1 VRNQLSLKQLFVI
14 WLITLATLTL
24 TASLAL
30 AYFSSYEKTISEALK
45 LSKTQ
50 TSRLALLTER
60 VMTTDT
66 SLLKETISE
75 IAAKS
80 LVKEVLIVSPENKVI
95 YSSRTSL
102 VGLSLDQTV
111 LAKQKIELSSNN
123 SSVAVATHADKN
135 LIVSSMSFVWPA
147 SDAQIR
153 SHKRGWVFITSDIA
167 ARINSKIKQELLD
180 RTIAFLVALGIAGI
194 TWLVAFRK
202 LSEPLRILTQAAQRV
217 SHGDYSHRIPTMR
230 FKEFSVIRDSFVDM
244 TNEVERKIRSLSDS
258 ESIFRL
264 LLRRAPVGIVAFDH
278 NLILRHMNDAF
289 INMTGRQCLFANA
302 TTLEEF
308 FNLIRDA
315 VTDKTDN
322 INWDCLK
329 NRLPVSDADIVN
341 ESTMTFELQ
350 SGKRTMKV
358 YSVDAGYGAI
368 SKVLY
373 FQDVT
378 NELALDKMK
387 SQFIATAAHELRTP
401 MTSIRGYA
409 ELLAHMGDEISNKEK
424 MIEAIRAEA
433 EDVVYLLDE
442 LLDIAKIDAGII
454 SEPHLAATLVEHF
467 LEELCQRFRVHG
479 DERLIEFIAQPNL
492 PIVMCDQ
499 QKIKQ
504 AVKACLSNAFKFS
517 SSDSKITLSVSPAK
531 LNGNSAIKID
541 ISDQGVGM
549 TQEQS
554 ERAFERFYRAE
565 TSGSIPGTGL
575 GLSLVKEIID
585 LHQGK
590 VTINSHLGKGTTI
603 SMYLLANPFGH

>member
-1 VRNQLSLKQLFVI
+1 MKNQLSLKQLFVI
-14 WLITLATLTL
+14 WLISLATLTFA
-24 TASLAL
+24 ASLAM
-30 AYFSSYEKTISEALK
+30 AYFVSYEKTISEALK

-60 VMTTDT
+60 VMTKDAA
-66 SLLKETISE
+66 LLKGTISE
-75 IAAKS
+75 VAAKP
-80 LVKEVLIVSPENKVI
+80 LVKEVLIVSPEKKVI
-95 YSSRTSL
+95 YASRTSM
-102 VGLSLDQTV
+102 VGLSLDQTE

-123 SSVAVATHADKN
+123 SSVAVAKQTDKN
-135 LIVSSMSFVWPA
+135 LILSSMSFVWPA

-167 ARINSKIKQELLD
+167 ARINSKIKQELWD
-180 RTIAFLVALGIAGI
+180 RTIAFIIALGIAGI

-217 SHGDYSHRIPTMR
+217 SHGDYSHKIPTMR
-230 FKEFSVIRDSFVDM
+230 FKEFSLIRNSFVDM

-264 LLRRAPVGIVAFDH
+264 LLRRAPVGIVAFDQ
-278 NLILRHMNDAF
+278 NLILRHVNDAF
-289 INMTGRQCLFANA
+289 INMIGRQSQLAHGS
-302 TTLEEF
+302 TIEEF
-308 FNLIRDA
+308 CNLIRDTA
-315 VTDKTDN
+315 KDKTDN

-329 NRLPVSDADIVN
+329 NRLPLDDADIVN
-341 ESTMTFELQ
+341 SFTMTFELQ

-409 ELLAHMGDEISNKEK
+409 ELLAHMGDEINNKEK

-433 EDVVYLLDE
+433 EDVVYLLDD
-442 LLDIAKIDAGII
+442 LLDIAKIDAGITN
-454 SEPHLAATLVEHF
+454 EPHLAATLVDHF

-479 DERLIEFIAQPNL
+479 DERQVEFIAQPNL
-492 PIVMCDQ
+492 PVVMLDQ

-531 LNGNSAIKID
+531 LNEISAIKID

-549 TQEQS
+549 TQEQT

-585 LHQGK
+585 LHRGK
-590 VTINSHLGKGTTI
+590 VVINSHPGKGTTI
-603 SMYLLANPFGH
+603 SLYLPADPNVD